1 MQALKFLHVLLS
13 VAVHSKVLMFQPL
26 DCADV
31 YNNGSKTSGVYR
43 IYPAGPNSPRY
54 VYCDMDTD
62 GGKWTVFQ
70 RRMDGTVNFYRGWDQ
85 YKNGFGHAAG
95 EYWLGLDTIY
105 LLTLKKAYELRVDME
120 DFGQQKAFAFYSS
133 FAISPEVT
141 DPELDGY
148 KLHVTGFKDGG
159 AGDSLTYHSGMKFST
174 FDRDQDTTETNC
186 AVAAV
191 GGYWFNECYYSNPNG
206 LYTWGFNSQMGVNW
220 RAWKTFYSVKA
231 ISMKIRPV
239 NL

>member
-95 EYWLGLDTIY
+95 EYWLGKDLF
-105 LLTLKKAYELRVDME
+105 KKP
-120 DFGQQKAFAFYSS
+120 FQGQ
-133 FAISPEVT
+133 I
-141 DPELDGY
+141 
-148 KLHVTGFKDGG
+148 
-159 AGDSLTYHSGMKFST
+159 
-174 FDRDQDTTETNC
+174 TN
-186 AVAAV
+186 
-191 GGYWFNECYYSNPNG
+191 GKPG
-206 LYTWGFNSQMGVNW
+206 
-220 RAWKTFYSVKA
+220 
-231 ISMKIRPV
+231 
-239 NL
+239 